1 MTPTLDA
8 PGAPPTPDGGT
19 THRSPSGSPDGAAR
33 SSAPAGEAA
42 ASRTAR
48 TTEETH
54 RLVHRGLALRVRRL
68 AAVAADPSVPQPSG
82 RDVVLVHGLGLSSA
96 YLERLARALTSV
108 GPVHLLDLPGFG
120 GVPRPARTPSVTDL
134 AGLVDAWVAEAGLRD
149 PVLLG
154 QSLGTQVVVEMLAA
168 RPGVSRHAVLVGPTV
183 DPAGRTAAAQ
193 LARFARSA
201 PSESPRTRRIA
212 VRSYLRAGV
221 PWIARVLRSTLEYRT
236 EDRLPAVEA
245 SLLLVRGTGDRICPP
260 GWVARAAAL
269 APRARAV
276 EVHGAGHLVVHD
288 HADEVAALVVSHLA
302 R

>member
-1 MTPTLDA
+1 MTPILDA
-8 PGAPPTPDGGT
+8 PGAPLASDSGT
-19 THRSPSGSPDGAAR
+19 TTGSPSTSVPAGAATT
-33 SSAPAGEAA
+33 SSA
-42 ASRTAR
+42 SRLTD
-48 TTEETH
+48 ETH
-54 RLVHRGLALRVRRL
+54 RLMHQGLALRVRRL
-68 AAVAADPSVPQPSG
+68 AAVATDPSVPHPPG
-82 RDVVLVHGLGLSSA
+82 RDVVLVHGLGLSSE

-134 AGLVDAWVAEAGLRD
+134 AGLVDAWVTSAGLRD

-168 RPGVSRHAVLVGPTV
+168 RPGVARHAVLVGLSV

-193 LARFARSA
+193 LGRFARSA
-201 PSESPRTRRIA
+201 PFESGTRRIA
-212 VRSYLRAGV
+212 LRAYLRAGV

-245 SLLLVRGTGDRICPP
+245 SLLLVRGTEDRICPP
-260 GWVARAAAL
+260 GWMSRAAAL

-276 EVHGAGHLVVHD
+276 EVAGTGHLVVHD
-288 HADEVAALVVSHLA
+288 RADEVAALVMSHI
-302 R
+302 RR